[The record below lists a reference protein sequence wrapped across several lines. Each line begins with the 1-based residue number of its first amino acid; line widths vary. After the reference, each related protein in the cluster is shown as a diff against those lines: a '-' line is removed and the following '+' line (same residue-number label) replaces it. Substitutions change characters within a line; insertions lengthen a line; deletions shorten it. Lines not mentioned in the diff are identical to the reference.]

1 MFPLTCLFFKLHAH
15 AQGAKVMALSSVVT
29 GKEVE
34 SDAIALH
41 RELECE
47 YLSLYLSI
55 YLLFFTPLTLCLALL
70 FLLNVQIEMSS
81 AETENKH

>member
-1 MFPLTCLFFKLHAH
+1 MSQALSTRGSAEIMFYPTCLFLKLQAR

-41 RELECE
+41 RKLERE
-47 YLSLYLSI
+47 SLSNAFF
-55 YLLFFTPLTLCLALL
+55 FFTL
-70 FLLNVQIEMSS
+70 FR
-81 AETENKH
+81 